1 MSAGDLARELAAV
14 AAGLEPM
21 NGEGRSAVVWNL
33 STPTP
38 KVLHAGRHAQAEL
51 IEEATTRLASGE
63 GGFEL
68 DSGPGVRGQ
77 VVVCGG
83 ADDRAA
89 YGLFLHGE
97 GTPHLG
103 NTTEGLIEAAE
114 RSLGKQVEDMTRSER
129 QEVVRFLDE
138 RGVFMLRKAVETVA
152 DRLGVTR
159 FTIYNYLDKAEDG
172 TMEGQTE
179 LKEETTT

>member
-14 AAGLEPM
+14 AGGLEPM
-21 NGEGRSAVVWNL
+21 NGEGRSAVVWDL
-33 STPTP
+33 SNGHEP
-38 KVLHAGRHAQAEL
+38 KVLHAGRHARKEL
-51 IEEATTRLASGE
+51 IKQATKRLASGE
-63 GGFEL
+63 ASFEV
-68 DSGPGVRGQ
+68 DDGPGVRGR

-83 ADDRAA
+83 KSDRAA

-103 NTTEGLIEAAE
+103 TTTEGLIEAAE
-114 RSLGKQVEDMTRSER
+114 RSFGKQVEDMSRRER
-129 QEVVRFLDE
+129 QEVVRFLDD

-159 FTIYNYLDKAEDG
+159 FTIYNYLDNSERG
-172 TMEGQTE
+172 TIREGE
-179 LKEETTT
+179 EETH

>member
-14 AAGLEPM
+14 ASGLEPM
-21 NGEGRSAVVWNL
+21 NGEGRSAAVWDL
-33 STPTP
+33 SSPTP
-38 KVLHAGRHAQAEL
+38 RVLHAGRHARAEL
-51 IEEATTRLASGE
+51 IEEATKRLASGE
-63 GGFEL
+63 GGFEVEQ
-68 DSGPGVRGQ
+68 GPGVRGQ

-83 ADDRAA
+83 PEDRAA

-103 NTTEGLIEAAE
+103 HTTEGLIEAAE
-114 RSLGKQVEDMTRSER
+114 RSLGKQVEDMSRAER

-159 FTIYNYLDKAEDG
+159 FTIYNYLDKAEGG
-172 TMEGQTE
+172 TMEETA